1 MKRLKKWLGMV
12 WIAIAPIAVFWLV
25 KTALSEIE
33 KKPVID
39 TSIQWGVFVL
49 IFLPIAFGLVIFGYY
64 AWKGEY
70 EHLPENSD
78 ET

>member
-1 MKRLKKWLGMV
+1 MKRLKKWLGIV
-12 WIAIAPIAVFWLV
+12 WIALAPIAMFWLV

-39 TSIQWGVFVL
+39 TTIQWGVFVL
-49 IFLPIAFGLVIFGYY
+49 IFLPIALGLMIFGYY
-64 AWKGEY
+64 ALKGEY

-78 ET
+78 EI

>member
-1 MKRLKKWLGMV
+1 MV

-78 ET
+78 EI

>member
-1 MKRLKKWLGMV
+1 MKRLKKWLGIV
-12 WIAIAPIAVFWLV
+12 WIALAPMAMFWLL

-39 TSIQWGVFVL
+39 TIIQWGVFVL
-49 IFLPIAFGLVIFGYY
+49 IFLPIAVGLMIFGYY
-64 AWKGEY
+64 ALKGEY

-78 ET
+78 EI